1 MTPAAFYGTVLM
13 SKGMVLRDVQQQPEM
28 AEKETSYEGKQAEQ
42 REDAIQPG
50 QAEGCVVD
58 LPEG

>member
-1 MTPAAFYGTVLM
+1 M